1 MIICTRCEGTG
12 FLNFNQF
19 ASLPCGM
26 PPEYDAEYDTEII
39 LCMIKDLDLAGIEHD
54 IQVCDCCGDG
64 DSWYDIP
71 GEHYNAEDPIGHR
84 GPYAYNGGRC
94 ECH

>member
-1 MIICTRCEGTG
+1 
-12 FLNFNQF
+12 
-19 ASLPCGM
+19 
-26 PPEYDAEYDTEII
+26 
-39 LCMIKDLDLAGIEHD
+39 MIKDLDLAGIEHD

>member
-1 MIICTRCEGTG
+1 
-12 FLNFNQF
+12 
-19 ASLPCGM
+19 
-26 PPEYDAEYDTEII
+26 
-39 LCMIKDLDLAGIEHD
+39 MIKDLDLAGIEHD

-64 DSWYDIP
+64 DSWYDIL